1 MTRKKARPKKPEAEY
16 FDIAIRV
23 ERYEIRTEASINH
36 HAFHPEYAYELDDN
50 DSVYRFTADLTIF
63 GTAFQPK
70 DRAGHSYEVTVYGDD
85 SPSSS
90 IGIQLKHLHIRDKQG
105 LAEYR
110 TYRGKNVPVY
120 LRPPDLGLL
129 NKERGKSH
137 WTAWVR
143 VLPRLASDMLALLAG
158 GQELYLALTETKDDR
173 ARWVRRLSLQ
183 TADPSKED

>member
-1 MTRKKARPKKPEAEY
+1 MPRKKPRRRKPEEDY
-16 FDIAIRV
+16 FHIAIRV

-36 HAFHPEYAYELDDN
+36 HAYHPEYAYELDDR
-50 DSVYRFTADLTIF
+50 DSVYRFTSDLAIF

-70 DRAGHSYEVTVYGDD
+70 ERAGHSYEVTVYGDD
-85 SPSSS
+85 SPSST
-90 IGIQLKHLHIRDKQG
+90 IGLQLKDLQSRDRAG

-120 LRPPDLGLL
+120 LRPPNLALL

-143 VLPRLASDMLALLAG
+143 VLPRLASDMLAPLTS
-158 GQELYLALTETKDDR
+158 GQVLYLALTETKDDR
-173 ARWVRRLSLQ
+173 GRWVRRLSLQ
-183 TADPSKED
+183 MTDPSKEE